1 MFTIKC
7 EGRGSSERDCMDR
20 LSNVIFGGYDKVATL
35 RYIDQLT
42 SEIYALEAAIDK
54 KNRGE
59 YYDVP
64 FPVPEIQLKS
74 TALGGFDK
82 NDVDSY
88 VLELRGQILELRERL
103 G

>member
-1 MFTIKC
+1 
-7 EGRGSSERDCMDR
+7 MDR
-20 LSNVIFGGYDKVATL
+20 LSNVVFGGYDKVDTL

-42 SEIYALEAAIDK
+42 AEIYALEAVIDK
-54 KNRGE
+54 KKNGE
-59 YYDVP
+59 YFDIP
-64 FPVPEIQLKS
+64 FPVPEIELKS

-88 VLELRGQILELRERL
+88 VLELRGQISELRERIS